1 MDETTIIFMAYII
14 GIGLNIMIANA
25 KKRSMGLVFLAS
37 LLFSPLI
44 PYLYLLAV
52 PVKQIEENQKPEEKS
67 K

>member
-14 GIGLNIMIANA
+14 GIGLNIMIASA
-25 KKRSMGLVFLAS
+25 KKRSMGGVFFTS

-52 PVKQIEENQKPEEKS
+52 PVKKIEENQKPEEK
-67 K
+67 